1 MPHASDDATE
11 KPGARDRAPDLENDR
26 ERLGDVSTSVQD
38 FAHEQTGY
46 HTSLKARHLQMIA
59 IGGAIGT
66 GLFMGAGGRLHTAGP
81 LLAVSYLICGVF
93 AFFILRA
100 LGELVLHR
108 PSSGSFIS
116 YAREFYGEK
125 LAFAAGWLY
134 LLNWGMV
141 AIVDSTA
148 VALYV
153 HYWSAFDVVPQWL
166 LALVALVVVVG
177 LNLVSVRLFGEM
189 EFWFSIIKVA
199 ALVAFLLI
207 GIVVL
212 AAGWETDQGPTGLQM
227 LSENGGFS
235 PEGVLPAVIV
245 MQGVVFA
252 YASIELVGTA
262 AGETEN
268 PAKLVP
274 RAVNSVIL
282 RIGVF
287 YVGSVLLLALL
298 LPYTVYR
305 AGESPFVTFFTH
317 ISGPEI
323 GAIAGSAMNFVV
335 ITAAISGLNA
345 GLYSTGRVFHS
356 LAASGAAP
364 KVAGMMSRRGVP
376 VAGILFTAGFALI
389 GVLLNLAVPDE
400 AFEIVLNMSALGIIA
415 AWATI
420 ILCQLRLRSWALQG
434 RIVRP
439 SFRLFGAP
447 FTSYLT
453 LAFLASVIVLMAFD
467 YPTGTWTV
475 GTLIV
480 IVPALIG
487 GWFLARRR
495 ISEVQALRRGANFT
509 PEPTETSDSV

>member
-1 MPHASDDATE
+1 MATE
-11 KPGARDRAPDLENDR
+11 EAQAADGSAAARENER
-26 ERLGDVSTSVQD
+26 ERLGDVLTSAQD
-38 FAHEQTGY
+38 FTHEQTGY
-46 HTSLKARHLQMIA
+46 RTALKARHLQMIA
-59 IGGAIGT
+59 LGGAIGT
-66 GLFMGAGGRLHTAGP
+66 GLFMGAGGRLHAAGP
-81 LLAVSYLICGVF
+81 PLAVSYLVCGVF

-100 LGELVLHR
+100 LGELVIHR

-116 YAREFYGEK
+116 YAREFSGEK

-153 HYWSAFDVVPQWL
+153 HYWSAFRVVPQWL
-166 LALVALVVVVG
+166 LALIALIVVVG

-189 EFWFSIIKVA
+189 EFWFSLVKVA
-199 ALVAFLLI
+199 ALALFLVI
-207 GIVVL
+207 GVVFL
-212 AAGWETDQGPTGLQM
+212 AAGWETDQGPTGLAM
-227 LSENGGFS
+227 LTANGGFA

-268 PAKLVP
+268 PEKVMP

-282 RIGVF
+282 RIAVF

-305 AGESPFVTFFTH
+305 AGESPFVTFFSH
-317 ISGPEI
+317 IGGPAV
-323 GAIAGSAMNFVV
+323 GAVAGSTMNFIV
-335 ITAAISGLNA
+335 ITAAVSGLNA
-345 GLYSTGRVFHS
+345 GLYSTGRVFRS

-364 KVAGMMSRRGVP
+364 RATGRMSRRGVP
-376 VAGILFTAGFALI
+376 VVGILVTAVFALA
-389 GVLLNLAVPDE
+389 GVLLNAVVPEE
-400 AFEIVLNMSALGIIA
+400 AFEIVLNLSAIGIIA

-420 ILCQLRLRSWALQG
+420 IICQLRLYRLSRRGVLE
-434 RIVRP
+434 RP
-439 SFRLFGAP
+439 AFRLFGAP
-447 FTSYLT
+447 YTSYLT
-453 LAFLASVIVLMAFD
+453 LVFLASVIVLMAFD

-475 GTLIV
+475 ASLGVLI
-480 IVPALIG
+480 PALIG
-487 GWFLARRR
+487 GWFLARGR
-495 ISEVQALRRGANFT
+495 IAELAAQRSARPAPR
-509 PEPTETSDSV
+509 DI